1 MRDIHALIS
10 STFILESQ
18 QIQHNIVKPRNGDIC
33 TFHAVTKVTPEEL
46 KAEQK

>member
-1 MRDIHALIS
+1 MRDLHALIS

-18 QIQHNIVKPRNGDIC
+18 QIQYDIVKPRKGDIC
-33 TFHAVTKVTPEEL
+33 TFHVVTKVTPEEL